1 MAVFLLETDSITSS
15 NSSLNSLVS
24 QLSSLSSTI
33 SGYDV
38 SDDTGAG
45 FDFAG
50 AKSKIASNVTACSTK
65 IQNTIKLVE
74 KVIEEHT
81 NLQNSFKYDIP
92 GADGG
97 TTDGA
102 DTDTGTPQGTDQ
114 DSGKDTDGGGNYYGG
129 GGGAG
134 AAALAQEQEEQ
145 TDFKKLEVKIDSIG
159 YATADVDKL
168 SEDSQTLFKRNDFTY
183 DTQNGYA
190 MIGNRYVIA
199 CDQSY
204 GNVGDVVAFIQKDGT
219 SIECVIGAITAS
231 EDVKNKVRFFVNP
244 DTWTAEKELTFTKN
258 LAENTVAVYNR
269 GNVDVL
275 TQKLSFSTNASTST
289 STTTSAAQTANLGG
303 STTSTTGTTTSETG
317 ISSSTP
323 LTTESTGTSTINVET
338 AAESIATSL
347 NDTTSTA
354 STSSVTY
361 LDGDTS
367 TAYIDSDS
375 SIGYLDNDTS
385 TIYSDVES
393 DAEAFLESEDV

>member
-97 TTDGA
+97 TPDGA

-134 AAALAQEQEEQ
+134 AAALAHP
-145 TDFKKLEVKIDSIG
+145 VRRGIG
-159 YATADVDKL
+159 EHLD
-168 SEDSQTLFKRNDFTY
+168 NC
-183 DTQNGYA
+183 
-190 MIGNRYVIA
+190 VIA
-199 CDQSY
+199 RGFHAPLEDIALV
-204 GNVGDVVAFIQKDGT
+204 GVRRPVVGDLP
-219 SIECVIGAITAS
+219 VI
-231 EDVKNKVRFFVNP
+231 
-244 DTWTAEKELTFTKN
+244 
-258 LAENTVAVYNR
+258 
-269 GNVDVL
+269 
-275 TQKLSFSTNASTST
+275 
-289 STTTSAAQTANLGG
+289 
-303 STTSTTGTTTSETG
+303 
-317 ISSSTP
+317 
-323 LTTESTGTSTINVET
+323 IN
-338 AAESIATSL
+338 SIAGHIGICSRDVVMRGIVAAADIEAADIETQ
-347 NDTTSTA
+347 TV
-354 STSSVTY
+354 VTVECIRC
-361 LDGDTS
+361 LLCKR
-367 TAYIDSDS
+367 
-375 SIGYLDNDTS
+375 IG
-385 TIYSDVES
+385 IA
-393 DAEAFLESEDV
+393 DAVCPPAK